1 MKKKIAES
9 DIAAPVDSY
18 FSERGFETWH
28 EVLYMGFR
36 ADMVATLKLECT
48 TLIVVCEFK
57 TGLGLDVIEQAAR
70 WVRHGYAHRSFACV
84 PYRRVRSTA
93 WIAEQTCRSAGIGV
107 LGVEPHGETHE
118 RIPSALHRR
127 AAPGLLGALTEAHK
141 TGLRGGSAG
150 GGYET
155 PFRSTCRNLA
165 AYVAKNP
172 GLGIKELVTRI
183 EHHYCHDSTARQCLL
198 KWAQIGK
205 LHGVR
210 VELEKGR
217 YRFYAAAPDSE
228 PGLKP

>member
-1 MKKKIAES
+1 MKKKLAES
-9 DIAAPVDSY
+9 DLAAPIDTY
-18 FSERGFETWH
+18 FSERGFETYH

-36 ADMVATLKLECT
+36 ADMVATLKLERT

-57 TGLGLDVIEQAAR
+57 TGLGLDLIEQAAR

-84 PYRRVRSTA
+84 PYRRIRSTA
-93 WIAEQTCRSAGIGV
+93 RITEQLCRYVGIGV
-107 LGVEPHGETHE
+107 IGVEGRGETNE
-118 RIPSALHRR
+118 RIPSVLHRK

-172 GLGIKELVTRI
+172 GVGIKELVARI
-183 EHHYCHDSTARQCLL
+183 DHHYHRDSTATQCLR
-198 KWAQIGK
+198 KWAQLGRIA
-205 LHGVR
+205 GVR
-210 VELEKGR
+210 VEMEKGR
-217 YRFYAAAPDSE
+217 CAFYPEE
-228 PGLKP
+228 PKEPTP